1 MFYLR
6 DYSALRSLETRTGR
20 KEEEAGREGRERK
33 ALEMVGR
40 NERVGVWVCLQI
52 CGLCSAADL

>member
-20 KEEEAGREGRERK
+20 KRKRKEGREGK
-33 ALEMVGR
+33 GKH
-40 NERVGVWVCLQI
+40 
-52 CGLCSAADL
+52 